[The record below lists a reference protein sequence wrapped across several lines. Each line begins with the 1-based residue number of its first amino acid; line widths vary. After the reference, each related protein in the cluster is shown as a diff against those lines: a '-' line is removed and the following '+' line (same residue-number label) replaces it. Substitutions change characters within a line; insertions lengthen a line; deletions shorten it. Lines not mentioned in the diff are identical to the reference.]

1 MRDRDR
7 QAGRQAERQRET
19 EIVLPCTYFSGG
31 DEEGEGRERQT
42 DRQTEKKRKMEG
54 KTENSPQRK
63 RSRPLLPRTQGNEF
77 PNNAHLIGPELKT
90 LSVCKASDDNNF
102 SWCFCFSK

>member
-1 MRDRDR
+1 MRRERVERERERERERETDR
-7 QAGRQAERQRET
+7 QRDG
-19 EIVLPCTYFSGG
+19 
-31 DEEGEGRERQT
+31 QT

-54 KTENSPQRK
+54 KTENAPQRK
-63 RSRPLLPRTQGNEF
+63 RSRTPVPRTQRNEF